1 MTTLHARRRALVL
14 LLTPM
19 TGLAMSQTVIES
31 ALADLQRY
39 LAAAGN
45 LILGAASR
53 ADAIDPLAVSAAQ
66 RPEVSAELRSVS
78 SAITRLRA
86 SNEIL
91 LMDLS
96 SYVDGMRAKA
106 FDEDRRTAAWRHVS
120 RSVMAVSDVVR
131 HTRQVA
137 LHSRWLDASLTDAD
151 RVELERTFEGRGLL
165 LARLAQLS
173 APATPAEI
181 DEVDRVNFQYRRLV
195 ESMDRL
201 NVAVAAAARRLATT

>member
-1 MTTLHARRRALVL
+1 MTLHARRRALVL

-19 TGLAMSQTVIES
+19 SGLAMSQTVIEN

-45 LILGAASR
+45 LISGAVSR
-53 ADAIDPLAVSAAQ
+53 ADAIDPLGVPAAQ
-66 RPEVSAELRSVS
+66 RPAVSAELRSVS

-86 SNEIL
+86 SNVIF

-106 FDEDRRTAAWRHVS
+106 FDEDRRSAAWGHVF

-137 LHSRWLDASLTDAD
+137 LTSRWLDASLTDAD

-201 NVAVAAAARRLATT
+201 NVAVAAAARRLVTT